1 MVSMTKVTGSVNA
14 AVAGSLKRTTTV
26 VPRRKLVV
34 SKAAKTPSWY
44 PGKEAPKY
52 LDANGPL
59 PGNYGFDPLK
69 LGTEKDQLKW
79 FAQAELL
86 HARFAMLGCLGIL
99 VPEALTNLGFDWPG
113 AGVNWVDAATF
124 SYDADSKTYFV
135 IQLYLMHWVEIRR
148 YQDMQKE
155 GCVNQDPI
163 FKKYKLPDG
172 NKSGYPGGVF
182 DPFGWTTR
190 KGGQSFEELQ
200 LKEIK
205 NGRLAMLSF
214 LGFWLQY
221 GVQGKGPIGCLTDHL
236 ANPFVNNILS
246 TDAIPFIK

>member
-1 MVSMTKVTGSVNA
+1 MGRALSVCARSSAHKNFDQQCFEHKCVLKPTTVKRAHKPRERMVSMTKVTGSVNA

-34 SKAAKTPSWY
+34 SKVAKTPSWY

-59 PGNYGFDPLK
+59 PGDYGFDPLQ
-69 LGTEKDQLKW
+69 LGTEPDQLKW

-86 HARFAMLGCLGIL
+86 HARFAY
-99 VPEALTNLGFDWPG
+99 
-113 AGVNWVDAATF
+113 GV
-124 SYDADSKTYFV
+124 DSKVYFV
-135 IQLYLMHWVEIRR
+135 IQLFFMHWAEIRR
-148 YQDMQKE
+148 YQDMEKP
-155 GCVNQDPI
+155 GSVNQDPI
-163 FKKYKLPDG
+163 FFKYVLPNG
-172 NKSGYPGGVF
+172 NKSGYPGGIF
-182 DPFGWTTR
+182 DPFGWTT
-190 KGGQSFEELQ
+190 KNGGKALEELQ

-221 GVQGKGPIGCLTDHL
+221 NVQGKGPIACWADH
-236 ANPFVNNILS
+236 
-246 TDAIPFIK
+246 